1 MEKMKRG
8 EYKNPM
14 VVYCAVDR
22 NGNIQ
27 TMRGSSTE
35 RTYYKTM
42 GFLQIYVN
50 RHNRI
55 NKEQLRIKKFRLVEE
70 KKNGDE

>member
-1 MEKMKRG
+1 MEKQKRG

-22 NGNIQ
+22 DGNIQ

-42 GFLQIYVN
+42 GFLQIYV
-50 RHNRI
+50 RSEERRVG
-55 NKEQLRIKKFRLVEE
+55 KECRL
-70 KKNGDE
+70 